1 MSKKRVFVERK
12 QGFDIER
19 KTLQEEL
26 SHLYGIELNNL
37 RYFNVYDI
45 FHLDD
50 QTLDRSLVE
59 IFSEPNKDI
68 ITEHIDTSK
77 QYIAVEYLPGQFD
90 QRADSAV
97 QCIKLLNP
105 KSDPVVTSGTVITF
119 DNLSDEEILTVK
131 NYLIN
136 KVESREKDLSILEQA
151 KSTKPSKVETFEGF
165 IKLTKNELEAF
176 HKEHSFAMSVEDLRF
191 IQTYFKKEEKRD
203 PFITEIKVLDT
214 YWSDHCR
221 HTTFETEISSVVF
234 SKDSLSEDIES
245 AFNKYLEL
253 RIELRRTDK
262 PITLMDIAT
271 INARYEKY
279 RGNLD
284 DIEISDEVNA
294 ASIFIDVDVDGVDEK
309 WLLMF
314 KNETHNHPTEI
325 EPFGGAS
332 TCIGGAIRDP
342 LSGRSY
348 VYSAMR
354 ITGAGDINQDVK
366 DTIEGKL
373 PQRVISK
380 VAASGYS
387 SYGNQI
393 GLPTTFVNEVH
404 HDGYLAKRMEIGAVM
419 GAAPA
424 KNVVRKKPLPGDVVI
439 LLGGRTGRDGIGG
452 ATGSSKT
459 HNVESLETS
468 SAEVQKGN
476 APEERKIQRLFRN
489 PEVTTLIKKSNDFGA
504 GGVSVAIG
512 ELADGLEIN
521 LNKVPTKYDGING
534 TELAISESQERMS
547 VVIAKEHKEL
557 FIRLCHKENIEAVQ
571 IAVITEEPRLI
582 MKWNDE
588 VICDMSRAF
597 IDTSGVRQK
606 MNIRFKDIKKT
617 SPFKKDYTGESLKD
631 KLTTMLKDPNIAS
644 KQGLDEMFDSTIGRT
659 TVLAPYGGKHQLT
672 KTQSSVHKIPTLD
685 KVTNTVSMMA
695 YGFNPYVSEWSPYH
709 GATYAVV
716 NSMAKIVA
724 AGGTYQGIRFTFQE
738 YFERLNKNP
747 RSWSK
752 PFAALLGA
760 MNTLKEF
767 ELPAIG
773 GKDSMSGTFH
783 DISVPPT
790 LVSFAVQ
797 TDKVQNVVSNDLKGN
812 SHLYLVKHNKTD
824 RLLPNFDELKA
835 NFTFIRNENE
845 NNNLLSAYVLEYGGL
860 AEALVK
866 SSFGNKVG
874 LEINTNESLF
884 DLDYGSILIETKNKV
899 DYQNAVYLGNT
910 NDTKNIK
917 INEATLSIKEAL
929 RLNQEVY
936 EDAYPIVHEE
946 ERVLREV
953 RKASIKPTGGVVIEG
968 EINVLIPVFPGT
980 NCEYDT
986 ESAFINEGANTTV
999 FVFNNQTEKDIE
1011 DSIETMEKLI
1021 DESHIIMLS
1030 GGFSSGDEPDG
1041 SGKFIASV
1049 LRNECIKN
1057 AIDRFLAK
1065 KHLILGIC
1073 NGFQALVKA
1082 GLLPYGT
1089 IQEIKEDDPTLF
1101 KNSINR
1107 HISKFVDTKV
1117 STTASP
1123 WLTSFEL
1130 DETHTIAMSHGE
1142 GKFIID
1148 ETGYQSLLEN
1158 NQIAFQYVDKDGVA
1172 TYNPLYNPNGSS
1184 YAIEGI
1190 ISKDGLIL
1198 GKMGHS
1204 ERYTRDL
1211 FLNIQGNK
1219 DQNLFRNAVQYF
1231 KGKGE

>member
-1 MSKKRVFVERK
+1 MSV
-12 QGFDIER
+12 
-19 KTLQEEL
+19 
-26 SHLYGIELNNL
+26 
-37 RYFNVYDI
+37 
-45 FHLDD
+45 
-50 QTLDRSLVE
+50 
-59 IFSEPNKDI
+59 
-68 ITEHIDTSK
+68 
-77 QYIAVEYLPGQFD
+77 
-90 QRADSAV
+90 
-97 QCIKLLNP
+97 
-105 KSDPVVTSGTVITF
+105 
-119 DNLSDEEILTVK
+119 EEINVVK
-131 NYLIN
+131 HHLIN
-136 KVESREKDLSILEQA
+136 KVEAREKDLSSLSLQ
-151 KSTKPSKVETFEGF
+151 SVTKPEPIEMCNGF
-165 IKLTKNELEAF
+165 IHLSTDQLQEF
-176 HKEHSFAMSVEDLRF
+176 HTEQSLAMSLEDIEF
-191 IQTYFKKEEKRD
+191 VQQYFKNQEKRD
-203 PFITEIKVLDT
+203 PFETEIKVLDT

-234 SKDSLSEDIES
+234 SKDSLSKEIES
-245 AFNKYLEL
+245 SFNKYLSMRNEL
-253 RIELRRTDK
+253 NREDK
-262 PITLMDIAT
+262 PMTLMDIAT

-279 RGNLD
+279 RGNLE

-294 ASIFIDVDVDGVDEK
+294 ASIYIDVDVDGVMEK

-354 ITGAGDINQDVK
+354 ITGAGNINQDVTE
-366 DTIEGKL
+366 TIEGKL

-380 VAASGYS
+380 VAAEGYS

-393 GLPTTFVNEVH
+393 GLPTTFVNEIH
-404 HDGYLAKRMEIGAVM
+404 HDGYVAKRMEIGAVM

-424 KNVVRKKPLPGDVVI
+424 ANVVRKKPLPGDVVI

-489 PEVTTLIKKSNDFGA
+489 KEVTRLIKKSNDFGA

-521 LNKVPTKYDGING
+521 LDKVPIKYAGING

-547 VVIAKEHKEL
+547 VVIDAKHKEQ
-557 FIRLCHKENIEAVQ
+557 FIHLCHEENIEAVQ
-571 IAVITEEPRLI
+571 IAVVTKQPRLV
-582 MKWNDE
+582 MKWNE
-588 VICDMSRAF
+588 QVICDMSRAF

-606 MNIRFKDIKKT
+606 THIRFPEIKGD
-617 SPFKKDYTGESLKD
+617 SPFKKEYDSPSLKGQI
-631 KLTTMLKDPNIAS
+631 LHMLSDPNIAT

-659 TVLAPYGGKHQLT
+659 TVLAPYGGEQQLT
-672 KTQSSVHKIPTLD
+672 KTQTSVHKIPTLQHE
-685 KVTNTVSMMA
+685 TNTVSMMA
-695 YGFNPYVSEWSPYH
+695 YGFNPYISEWSPYH

-716 NSMAKIVA
+716 NSLAKIVA
-724 AGGTYQGIRFTFQE
+724 AGGRYQGVRFTFQE

-747 RSWSK
+747 ELWSK
-752 PFAALLGA
+752 PFGALLGA
-760 MNTLKEF
+760 MNALHAF
-767 ELPAIG
+767 NLPAIG

-783 DISVPPT
+783 ELSVPPT

-797 TDKVQNVVSNDLKGN
+797 TDQVRNVISNDLKGD
-812 SHLYLVKHNKTD
+812 SYLYLVKHNSNAES
-824 RLLPNFDELKA
+824 LPQFDVLKQNFD
-835 NFTFIRNENE
+835 FIRTQNVEGNI
-845 NNNLLSAYVLEYGGL
+845 LSAYVLEHGGL
-860 AEALVK
+860 AEALFK

-874 LEINTNESLF
+874 FDVKTEEPLF
-884 DLDYGSILIETKNKV
+884 DMEYGSVLIESTKKLS
-899 DYQNAVYLGNT
+899 YQNARYLGRT
-910 NDTKNIK
+910 NDTSIAMINGTSIDIDEAIK
-917 INEATLSIKEAL
+917 A
-929 RLNQEVY
+929 NQELY
-936 EDAYPIVHEE
+936 LDAYPITHVD
-946 ERVLREV
+946 EREIPVN
-953 RKASIKPTGGVVIEG
+953 KADNGSFKTTGMNVDT
-968 EINVLIPVFPGT
+968 INVLIPVFPGT

-986 ESAFINEGANTTV
+986 ESAFLKEGATTNV
-999 FVFNNQTEKDIE
+999 FVFNNQTEADIN
-1011 DSIETMEKLI
+1011 DSIDKMVSYI
-1021 DESHIIMLS
+1021 NESHIIMLS

-1049 LRNECIKN
+1049 LRNKKVKE
-1057 AIDRFLAK
+1057 AIDSFLKK

-1082 GLLPYGT
+1082 GLLPHGT
-1089 IQEIKEDDPTLF
+1089 IKEINEQDPTLF
-1101 KNSINR
+1101 INSINR
-1107 HISKFVDTKV
+1107 HVSKFAQTKV
-1117 STTASP
+1117 SSRRSP
-1123 WLTSFEL
+1123 WLSSFNI
-1130 DETHTIAMSHGE
+1130 DETHAIAMSHGE

-1148 ETGYQSLLEN
+1148 EAGYEELVRH
-1158 NQIAFQYVDKDGVA
+1158 NQIAFQYVDDKKQP

-1204 ERYTRDL
+1204 ERYTKDL
-1211 FLNIQGNK
+1211 FMNIHGNK
-1219 DQNLFRNAVQYF
+1219 DQNLFRNAVNYF